1 MGIFDFLK
9 GNKEE
14 KAEQNKREQEEQRK
28 VDKITSQYM
37 EEHGEADFVFEMED
51 AFQITGK
58 GTVVT
63 GKVLWGE
70 ARVGE
75 TVEVNTEK
83 TRLTSRISGIE
94 SFRKTK
100 EKAVK
105 GEKVGLCLSDITQKQ
120 LQGYVTV
127 TIRRS

>member
-14 KAEQNKREQEEQRK
+14 KAEQNKREQEEQRMI
-28 VDKITSQYM
+28 DKITNQYM
-37 EEHGEADFVFEMED
+37 EQHGDADFVFEMED

-83 TRLTSRISGIE
+83 TRLTSRISVIE

-105 GEKVGLCLSDITQKQ
+105 GEKVGLCLTDITQKQ